1 MPARLLLFPGLALA
15 LVLTWTATAAAAE
28 FLEPLAPGVYLHRG
42 KHADIDSP
50 DRADSA
56 NLGVVI
62 GARCVAVIDTGGAV
76 ATGTA
81 LRAAI
86 RALTDR
92 PVCYVINTHVH
103 FDHVLGNAAFVAD
116 GAEFIGQSHL
126 PEEMAASRDFFI
138 ENFAA
143 ELGEPPSAD
152 KVVAAT
158 RTVADV
164 LSLDLGDR
172 ELRLVAAPRAH
183 SVTDLI
189 VLDERSGTLFAG
201 DLLFRERLPVI
212 DGSLKGWLAWL
223 DGASAT
229 PYARV
234 VPGHGPVDEAWP
246 AGAAAERA
254 YLQALLGEIRA
265 GIAAGMT
272 LEEAQDKVA
281 SATLAG
287 WQLTGRA
294 HRLNVSRAYRELE
307 WE

>member
-1 MPARLLLFPGLALA
+1 MLRALLCC
-15 LVLTWTATAAAAE
+15 LVLAWAVPVVADDFLTA
-28 FLEPLAPGVYLHRG
+28 LAPGVYLHRG

-56 NLGVVI
+56 NLGVVV

-76 ATGTA
+76 ATGEA

-86 RALTDR
+86 RSLTDV

-116 GAEFIGQSHL
+116 GAEFIGQAHL
-126 PEEMAASRDFFI
+126 PEEMAASRDFFL
-138 ENFAA
+138 ENFAH
-143 ELGEPPSAD
+143 ELGDPPSAD

-158 RTVADV
+158 RTVGDV

-183 SVTDLI
+183 SVTDLM

-201 DLLFRERLPVI
+201 DLLFRERLPII
-212 DGSLKGWLAWL
+212 DGSLKGWLEWL
-223 DGASAT
+223 ADASAT

-254 YLQALLGEIRA
+254 YLEALLSEIRA

-272 LEEAQDKVA
+272 LEDAQDKVGLDA
-281 SATLAG
+281 LAG

>member
-1 MPARLLLFPGLALA
+1 MLPRCLIPLLAGIAY
-15 LVLTWTATAAAAE
+15 LTSACADD
-28 FLEPLAPGVYLHRG
+28 FLLPLAQGVYVHFGR
-42 KHADIDSP
+42 HADIDSP

-56 NLGVVI
+56 NLGVVV

-76 ATGTA
+76 ATGEA

-86 RALTDR
+86 RALTDV

-116 GAEFIGQSHL
+116 GAEFIGQAHL
-126 PEEMAASRDFFI
+126 PEEMAASRDFFL
-138 ENFAA
+138 ENFAQ
-143 ELGEPPSAD
+143 ELGDPPSAE

-158 RTVADV
+158 RTVGDV

-183 SVTDLI
+183 SVTDLM

-201 DLLFRERLPVI
+201 DLLFRERLPII
-212 DGSLKGWLAWL
+212 DGSLKGWLEWL
-223 DGASAT
+223 AGASAT

-254 YLQALLGEIRA
+254 YLEALLSEIRA

-272 LEEAQDKVA
+272 LEDAQDKVGLDA
-281 SATLAG
+281 LAG